1 MLRMMARSTEENALA
16 VLTAAVEGHK
26 SGGEIR
32 TRLQS
37 DWSDCEVLPTITIR
51 IGNQVTV
58 KQAATYHE
66 AAEALLG
73 WIGRLAPDTRPPLSA
88 AELTLASRRAG

>member
-1 MLRMMARSTEENALA
+1 MVARSTEETALA
-16 VLTAAVEGHK
+16 VLTAAVEGHE

-37 DWSDCEVLPTITIR
+37 DWSDCEVLPTITVR
-51 IGNQVTV
+51 IGNHVTM

-73 WIGRLAPDTRPPLSA
+73 WIGRLAPDARAPLSP
-88 AELTLASRRAG
+88 AELALPGRRAGG